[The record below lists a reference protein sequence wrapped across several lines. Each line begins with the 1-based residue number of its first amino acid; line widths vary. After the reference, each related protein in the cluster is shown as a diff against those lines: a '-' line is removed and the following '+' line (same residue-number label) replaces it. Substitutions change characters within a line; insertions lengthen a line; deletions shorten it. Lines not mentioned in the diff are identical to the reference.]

1 MNESFL
7 QFKSHFSSRNLLRGA
22 AALACLTA
30 ISLAKVADAAE
41 DPCVGLTKILGD
53 RGQLMQHI
61 QSFQSKKPTA
71 EDACDTFTKL
81 SKINATT
88 VGALDRD
95 GAWCRAPDTLGPN
108 LKGQQAQI
116 DAAKANACKIAEQQK
131 KAQATGGA
139 QAHQPMGG
147 ADEIV
152 GGAMKL
158 PQGAL

>member
-1 MNESFL
+1 MNESVS
-7 QFKSHFSSRNLLRGA
+7 QFHVPFGSRGVWRVGA
-22 AALACLTA
+22 AFACITA
-30 ISLAKVADAAE
+30 IGLASFAQAAD
-41 DPCVGLTKILGD
+41 DPCVGLAKILGD

-71 EDACDTFTKL
+71 EEACDTFTKL
-81 SKINATT
+81 SRINTTT

-95 GAWCRAPDTLGPN
+95 GAWCRAPDTLAPN

-116 DAAKANACKIAEQQK
+116 DAAKANACKVAEQQK

-139 QAHQPMGG
+139 QAHQPLGG
-147 ADEIV
+147 ADDIV
-152 GGAMKL
+152 GGAVKL

>member
-1 MNESFL
+1 MNESL
-7 QFKSHFSSRNLLRGA
+7 SQFNSKSSSRDLRHLGVALTYLA
-22 AALACLTA
+22 A
-30 ISLAKVADAAE
+30 VAWIGVAHAAE
-41 DPCVGLTKILGD
+41 DPCVGLGKNLTD
-53 RGQLMQHI
+53 RGQLIQHV

-88 VGALDRD
+88 VSALDRD
-95 GAWCRAPDTLGPN
+95 GAWCRAPDTLAPN

-116 DAAKANACKIAEQQK
+116 DAAKANACKVAEQQK
-131 KAQATGGA
+131 KAQAAGGA

>member
-1 MNESFL
+1 MNESLLLFRL
-7 QFKSHFSSRNLLRGA
+7 QTVPRALCQVGA
-22 AALACLTA
+22 ALGFVAGLGSAGFA
-30 ISLAKVADAAE
+30 IAAD

-61 QSFQSKKPTA
+61 QTFQTKKPTA
-71 EDACDTFTKL
+71 EDACDVFTKL
-81 SKINATT
+81 SKVNTTT
-88 VGALDRD
+88 VAALERD
-95 GAWCRAPDTLGPN
+95 GAWCRAPETWSPS

-116 DAAKANACKIAEQQK
+116 DAEKANACKIAEQQK

-139 QAHQPMGG
+139 QARQPLGG
-147 ADEIV
+147 ADEIL

>member
-1 MNESFL
+1 
-7 QFKSHFSSRNLLRGA
+7 
-22 AALACLTA
+22 LACLTV
-30 ISLAKVADAAE
+30 IILANAADAVE
-41 DPCVGLTKILGD
+41 DPCVGLTKVLGD

-95 GAWCRAPDTLGPN
+95 GAWCRAPDTLAPN